1 MAKTDSKLQII
12 PPTPLAETVPTC
24 LEDEDDDNDDD
35 DAAPAA
41 DDCLECHDGDGD
53 DDCLDCQNC
62 KSPTLTTHW
71 LLRSH

>member
-1 MAKTDSKLQII
+1 MLYSISFHIKYN
-12 PPTPLAETVPTC
+12 PPVLF
-24 LEDEDDDNDDD
+24 NDDD

-41 DDCLECHDGDGD
+41 DDCLECHDDDGDGDD